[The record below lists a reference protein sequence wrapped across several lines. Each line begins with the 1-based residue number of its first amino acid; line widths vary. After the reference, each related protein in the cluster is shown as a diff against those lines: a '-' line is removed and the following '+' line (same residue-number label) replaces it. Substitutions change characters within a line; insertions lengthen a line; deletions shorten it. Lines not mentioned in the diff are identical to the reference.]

1 MQYPQ
6 VYVTEHR
13 QTKLS
18 QGSLYVWLILN
29 NILEEIGCRDKIEFE
44 REVDAY
50 SDNMED

>member
-18 QGSLYVWLILN
+18 QGSLYVCLMLN
-29 NILEEIGCRDKIEFE
+29 NILEEFACRHKIQFE

-50 SDNMED
+50 SDDMDD